1 MYTVV
6 SLNHEQLSLNSFT
19 HSRLKKAEARGDF
32 ALSWFAHKTHYAIP
46 KKSLESGLANGKRL
60 VANVSRSMIQT
71 CLDRY
76 TREITATQQ
85 SLCNRSLSTRSS

>member
-1 MYTVV
+1 MYD
-6 SLNHEQLSLNSFT
+6 SRQNSFT
-19 HSRLKKAEARGDF
+19 LSTQKAEARGDF

-46 KKSLESGLANGKRL
+46 KKSLESGLASGKRL

-76 TREITATQQ
+76 KPKGDYCLVVFIAVDFFFFLYF
-85 SLCNRSLSTRSS
+85 LC